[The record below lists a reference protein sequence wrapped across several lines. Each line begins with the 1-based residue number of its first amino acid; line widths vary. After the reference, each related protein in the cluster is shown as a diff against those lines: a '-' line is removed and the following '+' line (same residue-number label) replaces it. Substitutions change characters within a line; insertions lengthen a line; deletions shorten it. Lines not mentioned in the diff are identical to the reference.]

1 MVLDHVAD
9 GARLIVKNASSLD
22 PEILSHG
29 DLYAFH
35 IVTVPKGLQDRVGET
50 EEDHVGD
57 RSFSEIMI
65 NPEDRRLLETAN
77 QDPVQVLPRS
87 QLTSKGLFANSPA
100 ALSAACFS

>member
-22 PEILSHG
+22 PEILRHG

-50 EEDHVGD
+50 EEDHVVD

-65 NPEDRRLLETAN
+65 NPEDRGLLAQARQDACTAFCRI
-77 QDPVQVLPRS
+77 QF
-87 QLTSKGLFANSPA
+87 TSKRLVYTYPFRLRA
-100 ALSAACFS
+100 A